1 MRLLKVLIA
10 LSLALLTT
18 ACQQM
23 DPTEYGVVFR
33 RLPTFI
39 GGGVAK
45 KVINPGET
53 VILMPWDTVYRFD
66 TKPKDVSWGSHA
78 KGRLDSE
85 QSDFVYSRARDGNEV
100 ALAFTVRYQISQD
113 PTKLVQLVE
122 STASSE
128 AGIRRIVV
136 SVGQSAIRQY
146 MNELHT
152 SAFLDTT
159 TRYKAVDRVR
169 AAMRELLEPSGIEIV
184 QVNLDDYR
192 FERKLKD
199 GTIDA
204 SYQQRLTEIQQLTED
219 TERERSRMET
229 MKAQKD
235 LEQKAAE
242 AKKNQLIAEADGYRN
257 QAKLRGDAY
266 FEARQNEAKALLAQG
281 KAEAQGLTEQIN
293 ALSGSGGEALLKL
306 EIAKQLLKSDP
317 KFVVMGRGKAGS
329 GVDVNKL
336 DTNELLQQ
344 LGLMEGM
351 REQPA
356 RAQLGT
362 IEPRMARELESQAK
376 PGSPIVNSDVQGGE
390 SKR

>member
-1 MRLLKVLIA
+1 MRILKIA
-10 LSLALLTT
+10 LAVSLALLTT

-33 RLPTFI
+33 RLPTFV

-53 VILMPWDTVYRFD
+53 VILMPWDSVYRFD
-66 TKPKDVSWGSHA
+66 TKPKDVSWGSIG
-78 KGRLDSE
+78 KGKLDSE

-113 PTKLVQLVE
+113 PAKLVQLVE

-128 AGIRRIVV
+128 AGVRRIVV

-159 TRYKAVDRVR
+159 TRYKAVDKVR
-169 AAMRELLEPSGIEIV
+169 AAMRDLLEPSGIEIV

-199 GTIDA
+199 GAIDA

-281 KAEAQGLTEQIN
+281 TAEAQGLTEQIN

-317 KFVVMGRGKAGS
+317 KFVVMGRGKTGG
-329 GVDVNKL
+329 GVDINKL

-344 LGLMEGM
+344 LGLIEGL
-351 REQPA
+351 RDQPA
-356 RAQLGT
+356 RAQMGTVDPVTPRSLGLT
-362 IEPRMARELESQAK
+362 GK
-376 PGSPIVNSDVQGGE
+376 PGSQSADSEGQAGE
-390 SKR
+390 IKR